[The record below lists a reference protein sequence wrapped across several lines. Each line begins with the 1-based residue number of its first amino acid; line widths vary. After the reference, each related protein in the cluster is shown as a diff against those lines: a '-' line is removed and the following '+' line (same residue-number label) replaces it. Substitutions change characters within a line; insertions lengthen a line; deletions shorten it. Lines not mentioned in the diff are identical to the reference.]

1 MITLE
6 ELNKYLKTHTA
17 ISSKPVMLKTY
28 HFGKGIVFE
37 IEGDC
42 DELFISD
49 IEDGNFFHSALSI
62 LRYDHPYHFRCMYTD
77 PSEYKPI
84 YTGIKV

>member
-1 MITLE
+1 MITVE
-6 ELNKYLKTHTA
+6 ELNKYLKTLTA
-17 ISSKPVMLKTY
+17 ISSKPVMLTI
-28 HFGKGIVFE
+28 HPFHKGVVFK

-49 IEDGNFFHSALSI
+49 GESDLFYHSALSI